1 MGFTINEEIITK
13 LHYKDI
19 ALITVAFGEYQRLYS
34 NTAEKDV
41 LDRMRYLVDRLGDEL
56 YNHPDNING
65 PE

>member
-34 NTAEKDV
+34 NTAEK
-41 LDRMRYLVDRLGDEL
+41 RCIRSNEASC
-56 YNHPDNING
+56 
-65 PE
+65 